1 MLSIISFLPNQFGS
15 IGKVAGEPNSRETS
29 VDFSIN
35 SQTFILTARRV
46 ALLKQTPDIKDNAKK
61 SRNSLITFIHE
72 KFYCIF

>member
-1 MLSIISFLPNQFGS
+1 MRGIISFSPNQLGF
-15 IGKVAGEPNSRETS
+15 IVKIPGKPNSREIS

-35 SQTFILTARRV
+35 SQMFILTARRV
-46 ALLKQTPDIKDNAKK
+46 ALLQQTPDIKDNAKK

>member
-1 MLSIISFLPNQFGS
+1 MLSIISFSPNQLGFIVKDPGT
-15 IGKVAGEPNSRETS
+15 PNMRETS
-29 VDFSIN
+29 VDFLIN
-35 SQTFILTARRV
+35 SQTFILIARRV